1 MKLIF
6 KDKKTIAVL
15 VLPSLLLFVFVV
27 IVPIFMSG
35 YYSTLKWDGIGDAKF
50 IGLKNYKKLGSDEVF
65 VRSVKNSFL
74 IAGVSIFIQLPI
86 ALMLA
91 LILPQV
97 KGEEFYRTAYFIPVI
112 IASIVIGQLWRNMYH
127 SDYGLLNAVLK
138 SLGLGGLARPW
149 LGDTKLAMWAVC
161 VPIIWQYIGYHMLL
175 FYASAKSIPD
185 QIFEAAKIDGAS
197 PIKTAFSITI
207 PLMKPIIEVC
217 VILALIGSLK
227 MFDIV
232 YIMTA
237 GQPMNLTQVPSL
249 FMYQNIFY
257 AYRYGYGSSMAMF
270 IVLECLAFT
279 LLIQAIFRT
288 RRVMMI

>member
-1 MKLIF
+1 VKSVF
-6 KDKKTIAVL
+6 KDKKTICVL
-15 VLPSLLLFVFVV
+15 VLPALLLFFFVV
-27 IVPIFMSG
+27 IFPIFMSG
-35 YYSTLKWDGIGDAKF
+35 YYSTLKWDGIGQAKF
-50 IGLKNYKKLGSDEVF
+50 IGLKNYLGLLSDEIF
-65 VRSVKNSFL
+65 LRSVKNSFI

-86 ALMLA
+86 ALVLA
-91 LILPQV
+91 MILPQV
-97 KGEEFYRTAYFIPVI
+97 KGENFYRTAYFIPVI
-112 IASIVIGQLWRNMYH
+112 IASIVIGQLWRHIYH
-127 SDYGLLNAVLK
+127 SDYGLLNSVLN
-138 SLGLGGLARPW
+138 SLGLGRLARPW
-149 LGDTKLAMWAVC
+149 LGDPKMAMGAVC

-185 QIFEAAKIDGAS
+185 QIYEAAKIDGAS
-197 PIKTAFSITI
+197 PVRTAFSITI

-237 GQPMNLTQVPSL
+237 GQPMNLTQVPSF

-270 IVLECLAFT
+270 IVLECLTFT
-279 LLIQAIFRT
+279 VLIQAMFRT
-288 RRVMMI
+288 RRAI